1 MELCYGESI
10 AEMIDREKY
19 VEERRAAEIM
29 RQIFNVLGH
38 CHRRGIYHTD
48 LKLENIIF
56 NSHKQDV
63 VKIADFSISR
73 IFRIEDVIEQSK
85 GKVIT
90 SFIKAFLSSP

>member
-1 MELCYGESI
+1 
-10 AEMIDREKY
+10 MIDREKY

-29 RQIFNVLGH
+29 RQLFNVLAH
-38 CHRRGIYHTD
+38 CHRRDIFHTD

-73 IFRIEDVIEQSK
+73 IFRIEDIIEQSK
-85 GKVIT
+85 GKVILHLVRP
-90 SFIKAFLSSP
+90 SCQVHNL